1 MVEKKITIKNKLGL
15 HARAAVKFVNLANRF
30 VSAVK
35 IEKDGN
41 EIDGKSILG
50 ILTLAAIRGSEII
63 LRISGKDEKEALKA
77 LVALIEN
84 RFQEKK

>member
-1 MVEKKITIKNKLGL
+1 MIEKKIIIKNKLGL

-30 VSAVK
+30 RSSVK

-50 ILTLAAIRGSEII
+50 ILTLVAVQGTQIK
-63 LRISGKDEKEALKA
+63 LKVSGKDEDSALRA
-77 LVALIEN
+77 LVALVNNKFHES
-84 RFQEKK
+84 E

>member
-1 MVEKKITIKNKLGL
+1 MVEKEVTIKNRLGL

-50 ILTLAAIRGSEII
+50 ILTLAATQGSRII
-63 LRISGKDEKEALKA
+63 LRIFGKDEEEAVRA
-77 LVALIEN
+77 LVTLIED
-84 RFQEKK
+84 RFQEKE